1 MANMLDKAIAY
12 FWPDKAARRAA
23 ARKTLSVIDSGY
35 GNYGANLTKRSMRGW
50 RYHGGSPQEDIED
63 NLDVLRQRSRD
74 AYMGIPIA
82 AAMIKT
88 MRTNVVC
95 SGLVPTPQVDTDFL
109 GLDEKQADE
118 LQAQIV
124 REFNLWADSTD
135 CDADGID
142 NFWNLQRL
150 AYIGYLMNGDAFAV
164 LPYDEPQGRPYGL
177 QVRLIEADRI
187 CSPDGYDRLAPCE
200 VHGHQVHQ
208 IVQGVETDETGR
220 VVAYWIC
227 DHHPLAKLDH
237 NELRWQRVEA
247 RGELTRNRNILHIMK
262 RERAGQLRG
271 VPMLAPV
278 LESLKQLGRYTE
290 AELDAAMV
298 ASMVTVMIQKD
309 SPSNTAPFGQVP
321 PEAAKDPN
329 TPPDELGIELAP
341 AAIFDL
347 APGEKA
353 NMLDPKHPTTTYD
366 GFVTAEAKQIGAAAE
381 IPIEVLFKSFSNNY
395 SASRGALNEFWRV
408 CDMERS
414 GFADSFCQPVYERW
428 FAEAVAR
435 GRINA
440 PGFFNDPAVARGYL
454 GCRWN
459 GPARTNL
466 DAKAEIE
473 AAELR
478 IRNGISTAEQETAQ
492 MTGGSY
498 AANIRQRKR
507 EIKQMEEATGIAYA
521 DLQKNYSGG
530 GNGSGGNGDAGNRKD
545 GE

>member
-1 MANMLDKAIAY
+1 MANMMDKAIAY
-12 FWPDKAARRAA
+12 RCPDRAARRAV

-50 RYHGGSPQEDIED
+50 RYYGGSPQEDIED

-95 SGLVPTPQVDTDFL
+95 SGLVPTPQVDADFL

-135 CDADGID
+135 CDADGVD
-142 NFWNLQRL
+142 NFWKLQML
-150 AYIGYLMNGDAFAV
+150 AYISELMNGDAFAV
-164 LPYDEPQGRPYGL
+164 LPYDEQPWKPYGL

-187 CSPDGYDRLAPCE
+187 CSPDKYDRLAPCE
-200 VHGHQVHQ
+200 VNGHSVYR
-208 IVQGVETDETGR
+208 IVQGVETDKMGR

-227 DHHPLAKLDH
+227 DRHPLAKLDH
-237 NELRWQRVEA
+237 NELKWQRIEV
-247 RGELTRNRNILHIMK
+247 RGELTGNRNILHIMK

-309 SPSNTAPFGQVP
+309 SPSTTAPFGQVP
-321 PEAAKDPN
+321 LEAAKDSS

-381 IPIEVLFKSFSNNY
+381 IPVEVLFKSFSSNY

-414 GFADSFCQPVYERW
+414 GFANSFCQPVYERW

-440 PGFFNDPAVARGYL
+440 PGFFNDPAVARAYL

-466 DAKAEIE
+466 DAKSEIE
-473 AAELR
+473 AATLR
-478 IRNGISTAEQETAQ
+478 IQSGISTAEQETAQ

-521 DLQKNYSGG
+521 DLQKANSGG
-530 GNGSGGNGDAGNRKD
+530 GNGGAGNQKG

>member
-1 MANMLDKAIAY
+1 MANMMDKAIAY
-12 FWPDKAARRAA
+12 LWPDRAARRAV

-50 RYHGGSPQEDIED
+50 RYYGGSPQEDIED

-95 SGLVPTPQVDTDFL
+95 SGLVPTPQVDADFI

-135 CDADGID
+135 CDADGVD
-142 NFWNLQRL
+142 NFWKLQML
-150 AYIGYLMNGDAFAV
+150 AYISELMNGDAFAV
-164 LPYDEPQGRPYGL
+164 LPYDEQPWKPYGL

-187 CSPDGYDRLAPCE
+187 CSPDKYDRLAPCE
-200 VHGHQVHQ
+200 VNGHSVYR
-208 IVQGVETDETGR
+208 IVQGVETDKMGR

-227 DHHPLAKLDH
+227 DRHPLAKLDH
-237 NELRWQRVEA
+237 NELKWQRIEV
-247 RGELTRNRNILHIMK
+247 RGELTGNRNILHIMK

-309 SPSNTAPFGQVP
+309 SPSTTAPFGQVP
-321 PEAAKDPN
+321 LEAAKDSS

-381 IPIEVLFKSFSNNY
+381 IPVEVLFKSFSSNY

-414 GFADSFCQPVYERW
+414 GFANSFCQPVYERW

-440 PGFFNDPAVARGYL
+440 PGFFNDPAVARAYL

-466 DAKAEIE
+466 DAKSEIE
-473 AAELR
+473 AATLR
-478 IRNGISTAEQETAQ
+478 IQSGISTAEQETAQ

-521 DLQKNYSGG
+521 DLQKANSGG
-530 GNGSGGNGDAGNRKD
+530 GNGGAGNQKG

>member
-1 MANMLDKAIAY
+1 MANMMDKAIAY
-12 FWPDKAARRAA
+12 LWPDRAARRAV

-50 RYHGGSPQEDIED
+50 RYYGGSPQEDIED

-95 SGLVPTPQVDTDFL
+95 SGLVPTPQVDADFL

-135 CDADGID
+135 CDADGVD
-142 NFWNLQRL
+142 NFWKLQML
-150 AYIGYLMNGDAFAV
+150 AYISELMNGDAFAV
-164 LPYDEPQGRPYGL
+164 LPYDEQPWKPYGL

-187 CSPDGYDRLAPCE
+187 CSPDKYDRLAPCE
-200 VHGHQVHQ
+200 VNGRSVYR
-208 IVQGVETDETGR
+208 IVQGVETDKMGR

-227 DHHPLAKLDH
+227 DRHPLAKLDH
-237 NELRWQRVEA
+237 NELKWQRVEV
-247 RGELTRNRNILHIMK
+247 RGELTGNRNILHIMK

-298 ASMVTVMIQKD
+298 ASMVTVMIQKE
-309 SPSNTAPFGQVP
+309 SPSTTAPFGQVP
-321 PEAAKDPN
+321 LEAAKDSS

-381 IPIEVLFKSFSNNY
+381 IPVEVLFKSFSSNY

-414 GFADSFCQPVYERW
+414 GFANSFCQPVYERW

-440 PGFFNDPAVARGYL
+440 PGFFNDPAVARAYL

-466 DAKAEIE
+466 DAKSEIE
-473 AAELR
+473 AATLR
-478 IRNGISTAEQETAQ
+478 IQSGISTAEQETAQ

-521 DLQKNYSGG
+521 DLQKANSGG
-530 GNGSGGNGDAGNRKD
+530 GNGGAGNQKS

>member
-1 MANMLDKAIAY
+1 M
-12 FWPDKAARRAA
+12 
-23 ARKTLSVIDSGY
+23 
-35 GNYGANLTKRSMRGW
+35 
-50 RYHGGSPQEDIED
+50 
-63 NLDVLRQRSRD
+63 
-74 AYMGIPIA
+74 
-82 AAMIKT
+82 
-88 MRTNVVC
+88 
-95 SGLVPTPQVDTDFL
+95 
-109 GLDEKQADE
+109 
-118 LQAQIV
+118 
-124 REFNLWADSTD
+124 
-135 CDADGID
+135 
-142 NFWNLQRL
+142 
-150 AYIGYLMNGDAFAV
+150 
-164 LPYDEPQGRPYGL
+164 
-177 QVRLIEADRI
+177 
-187 CSPDGYDRLAPCE
+187 
-200 VHGHQVHQ
+200 
-208 IVQGVETDETGR
+208 
-220 VVAYWIC
+220 
-227 DHHPLAKLDH
+227 
-237 NELRWQRVEA
+237 
-247 RGELTRNRNILHIMK
+247 
-262 RERAGQLRG
+262 
-271 VPMLAPV
+271 
-278 LESLKQLGRYTE
+278 
-290 AELDAAMV
+290 
-298 ASMVTVMIQKD
+298 
-309 SPSNTAPFGQVP
+309 P

>member
-1 MANMLDKAIAY
+1 MANMMDKAIAY
-12 FWPDKAARRAA
+12 LWPDRAARRAV

-50 RYHGGSPQEDIED
+50 RYYGGSPQEDIED

-95 SGLVPTPQVDTDFL
+95 SGLVPTPQVDADFL

-135 CDADGID
+135 CDADGVD
-142 NFWNLQRL
+142 NFWKLQML
-150 AYIGYLMNGDAFAV
+150 AYISELMNGDAFAV
-164 LPYDEPQGRPYGL
+164 LPYDEQTWKPYGL

-187 CSPDGYDRLAPCE
+187 CSPDKYDRLSPCE
-200 VHGHQVHQ
+200 VNGHSVYR
-208 IVQGVETDETGR
+208 IVQGVETDKMGR

-227 DHHPLAKLDH
+227 DRHPLAKLDH
-237 NELRWQRVEA
+237 NELKWQRIEV
-247 RGELTRNRNILHIMK
+247 RGELTGNRNILHIMK

-298 ASMVTVMIQKD
+298 ASMVTVMIQKE
-309 SPSNTAPFGQVP
+309 SPSTTAPFGQVP
-321 PEAAKDPN
+321 LEAAKDSS

-381 IPIEVLFKSFSNNY
+381 IPVEVLFKSFSSNY

-414 GFADSFCQPVYERW
+414 GFANSFCQPVYERW

-440 PGFFNDPAVARGYL
+440 PGFFNDPAVARAYL

-466 DAKAEIE
+466 DAKSEIE
-473 AAELR
+473 AATLR
-478 IRNGISTAEQETAQ
+478 IQSGISTAEQETAQ

-521 DLQKNYSGG
+521 DLQKANSGG
-530 GNGSGGNGDAGNRKD
+530 GNGGAGNQKG

>member
-1 MANMLDKAIAY
+1 MANMLDRAYAY
-12 FWPDKAARRAA
+12 FWPDKAAKRAV
-23 ARKTLSVIDSGY
+23 ARKTLSAINSGY

-50 RYHGGSPQEDIED
+50 HYHGGSPEEDIED

-95 SGLVPTPQVDTDFL
+95 SGLVPTPQVDADFL

-142 NFWNLQRL
+142 NFWKLQML

-164 LPYDEPQGRPYGL
+164 LPYEEQPWKPYGL
-177 QVRLIEADRI
+177 EIRLIEADRI
-187 CSPDGYDRLAPCE
+187 CSPDRYDRLAPCE
-200 VHGHQVHQ
+200 VYGHQVHR
-208 IVQGVETDETGR
+208 IVQGVETDKTGR

-227 DHHPLAKLDH
+227 NRHPLAKLD
-237 NELRWQRVEA
+237 ERDLTWQRVEA
-247 RGELTRNRNILHIMK
+247 QGEQTGRRNVLHIMK

-298 ASMVTVMIQKD
+298 AAMVTVMIQKD
-309 SPSNTAPFGQVP
+309 SPSDTAPFGQVP
-321 PEAAKDPN
+321 PEAANDPN
-329 TPPDELGIELAP
+329 ASPDELGIELAP

-366 GFVTAEAKQIGAAAE
+366 GFVTASAKQMGAGVE
-381 IPIEVLFKSFSNNY
+381 IPIEVLFKSFSSNY

-414 GFADSFCQPVYERW
+414 GFADSFCQPVYEYW

-440 PGFFNDPAVARGYL
+440 PGFFSDPAVARAYL

-466 DAKAEIE
+466 DAEAEIK
-473 AAELR
+473 AAALR
-478 IRNGISTAEQETAQ
+478 IQQGVSTAEQETAQ

-498 AANIRQRKR
+498 AANMRQRKR

-521 DLQKNYSGG
+521 DMQKASSGG
-530 GNGSGGNGDAGNRKD
+530 GSSGRDDDAGKQKT

>member
-1 MANMLDKAIAY
+1 MANMMDKAIAY
-12 FWPDKAARRAA
+12 LWPDRAARRAV

-50 RYHGGSPQEDIED
+50 RYYGGSPQEDIED

-95 SGLVPTPQVDTDFL
+95 SGLVPTPQVDADFL

-135 CDADGID
+135 CDADGVD
-142 NFWNLQRL
+142 NFWKLQML
-150 AYIGYLMNGDAFAV
+150 AYISELMNGDAFAV
-164 LPYDEPQGRPYGL
+164 LPYDEQPWKPYGL

-187 CSPDGYDRLAPCE
+187 CSPDKYDRLAPCE
-200 VHGHQVHQ
+200 VNGHSVYR
-208 IVQGVETDETGR
+208 IVQGVETDKMGR

-227 DHHPLAKLDH
+227 DRHPLAKLDH
-237 NELRWQRVEA
+237 NELKWQRIEV
-247 RGELTRNRNILHIMK
+247 RGELTGNRNVLHIMK

-309 SPSNTAPFGQVP
+309 SPSTTAPFGQVP
-321 PEAAKDPN
+321 LEAAKDSS

-381 IPIEVLFKSFSNNY
+381 IPVEVLFKSFSSNY

-414 GFADSFCQPVYERW
+414 GFANSFCQPVYERW

-440 PGFFNDPAVARGYL
+440 PGFFNDPAVAR
-454 GCRWN
+454 
-459 GPARTNL
+459 A
-466 DAKAEIE
+466 
-473 AAELR
+473 
-478 IRNGISTAEQETAQ
+478 
-492 MTGGSY
+492 
-498 AANIRQRKR
+498 
-507 EIKQMEEATGIAYA
+507 
-521 DLQKNYSGG
+521 
-530 GNGSGGNGDAGNRKD
+530 
-545 GE
+545 

>member
-1 MANMLDKAIAY
+1 MANMMDKAIAY
-12 FWPDKAARRAA
+12 LWPDRAARRAV

-50 RYHGGSPQEDIED
+50 RYYGGSPQEDIED

-95 SGLVPTPQVDTDFL
+95 SGLVPTPQVDADFL

-135 CDADGID
+135 CDADGVD
-142 NFWNLQRL
+142 NFWKLQML
-150 AYIGYLMNGDAFAV
+150 AYISELMNGDAFAV
-164 LPYDEPQGRPYGL
+164 LPYDEQPWKPYGL

-187 CSPDGYDRLAPCE
+187 CSLDKYDRLAPCE
-200 VHGHQVHQ
+200 VNGHSVYR
-208 IVQGVETDETGR
+208 IVQGVETDKMGR

-227 DHHPLAKLDH
+227 DRHPLAKLDH
-237 NELRWQRVEA
+237 NELKWQRIEV
-247 RGELTRNRNILHIMK
+247 RGELTGNRNVLHIMK

-309 SPSNTAPFGQVP
+309 SPSTTAPFGQVP
-321 PEAAKDPN
+321 LEAAKDSS

-381 IPIEVLFKSFSNNY
+381 IPVEVLFKSFSSNY

-414 GFADSFCQPVYERW
+414 GFANSFCQPVYERW

-440 PGFFNDPAVARGYL
+440 PGFFNDPAVARAYL

-466 DAKAEIE
+466 DAKSEIE
-473 AAELR
+473 AATLR
-478 IRNGISTAEQETAQ
+478 IQSGISTAEQETAQ

-521 DLQKNYSGG
+521 DLQKANSGG
-530 GNGSGGNGDAGNRKD
+530 GNGGAGNQKG

>member
-1 MANMLDKAIAY
+1 MANMMDKAIAY
-12 FWPDKAARRAA
+12 LWPDRAARRAV

-50 RYHGGSPQEDIED
+50 RYYGGSPQEDIED

-95 SGLVPTPQVDTDFL
+95 SGLVPTPQVDADFL

-135 CDADGID
+135 CDADGVD
-142 NFWNLQRL
+142 NFWKLQML
-150 AYIGYLMNGDAFAV
+150 AYISELMNGDAFAV
-164 LPYDEPQGRPYGL
+164 LPYDEQPWRPYGL

-187 CSPDGYDRLAPCE
+187 CSPDKYDRLAPCE
-200 VHGHQVHQ
+200 VNGHSVYR
-208 IVQGVETDETGR
+208 IVQGVETDKMGR

-227 DHHPLAKLDH
+227 DRHPLAKLDH
-237 NELRWQRVEA
+237 NELKWQRIEV
-247 RGELTRNRNILHIMK
+247 RGELTGNRNILHIMK

-309 SPSNTAPFGQVP
+309 SPSTTAPFGQVP
-321 PEAAKDPN
+321 LEAAKDSS

-381 IPIEVLFKSFSNNY
+381 IPVEVLFKSFSSNY

-414 GFADSFCQPVYERW
+414 GFANSFCQPVYERW

-440 PGFFNDPAVARGYL
+440 PGFFNDPAVARAYL

-466 DAKAEIE
+466 DAKSEIE
-473 AAELR
+473 AATLR
-478 IRNGISTAEQETAQ
+478 IQSGISTAEQETAQ

-521 DLQKNYSGG
+521 DLQKANSGG
-530 GNGSGGNGDAGNRKD
+530 GNGGAGNQKG

>member
-1 MANMLDKAIAY
+1 MANMMDKAIAY
-12 FWPDKAARRAA
+12 LWPDRAARRAV

-50 RYHGGSPQEDIED
+50 RYYGGSPQEDIED

-95 SGLVPTPQVDTDFL
+95 SGLVPTPQVDADFL

-135 CDADGID
+135 CDADGVD
-142 NFWNLQRL
+142 NFWELQML
-150 AYIGYLMNGDAFAV
+150 AYISELMNGDAFAV
-164 LPYDEPQGRPYGL
+164 LPYDEQPWKPYGL

-187 CSPDGYDRLAPCE
+187 CSPDKYDRLAPCE
-200 VHGHQVHQ
+200 VNGHSVYR
-208 IVQGVETDETGR
+208 IVQGVETDKMGR

-227 DHHPLAKLDH
+227 DRHPLAKLDH
-237 NELRWQRVEA
+237 NELKWQRIEV
-247 RGELTRNRNILHIMK
+247 RGELTGNRNVLHIMK

-309 SPSNTAPFGQVP
+309 SPSTTAPFGQVP
-321 PEAAKDPN
+321 LEAAKDSS

-381 IPIEVLFKSFSNNY
+381 IPVEVLFKSFSSNY

-414 GFADSFCQPVYERW
+414 GFANSFCQPVYERW

-440 PGFFNDPAVARGYL
+440 PGFFNDPAVARAYL

-466 DAKAEIE
+466 DAKSEIE
-473 AAELR
+473 AATLR
-478 IRNGISTAEQETAQ
+478 IQSGISTAEQETAQ

-521 DLQKNYSGG
+521 DLQKANSGG
-530 GNGSGGNGDAGNRKD
+530 GNGGAGNQKG

>member
-1 MANMLDKAIAY
+1 MANMMDKAIAY
-12 FWPDKAARRAA
+12 LWPDRAARRAV

-50 RYHGGSPQEDIED
+50 RYYGGSPQEDIED

-95 SGLVPTPQVDTDFL
+95 SGLVPTPQVDADFL

-135 CDADGID
+135 CDADGVD
-142 NFWNLQRL
+142 NFWELQML
-150 AYIGYLMNGDAFAV
+150 AYISELMNGDAFAV
-164 LPYDEPQGRPYGL
+164 LPYDEQPWKPYGL

-187 CSPDGYDRLAPCE
+187 CSPDKYDRLAPCE
-200 VHGHQVHQ
+200 VNGHSVYR
-208 IVQGVETDETGR
+208 IVQGVETDKMGR

-227 DHHPLAKLDH
+227 DRHPLAKLDH
-237 NELRWQRVEA
+237 NELKWQRIEV
-247 RGELTRNRNILHIMK
+247 RGELTGNRNILHIMK

-309 SPSNTAPFGQVP
+309 SPSTTAPFGQVP
-321 PEAAKDPN
+321 LEAAKDSS

-381 IPIEVLFKSFSNNY
+381 IPVEVLFKSFSSNY

-414 GFADSFCQPVYERW
+414 GFANSFCQPVYERW

-440 PGFFNDPAVARGYL
+440 PGFFNDPAVARAYL

-466 DAKAEIE
+466 DAKSEIE
-473 AAELR
+473 AATLR
-478 IRNGISTAEQETAQ
+478 IQSGISTAEQETAQ

-521 DLQKNYSGG
+521 DLQKANSGG
-530 GNGSGGNGDAGNRKD
+530 GNGGAGNQKG

>member
-1 MANMLDKAIAY
+1 MANMVDKAVAY
-12 FWPDKAARRAA
+12 FWPDKAAKRAA
-23 ARKTLSVIDSGY
+23 ARKALSVIDSGY
-35 GNYGANLTKRSMRGW
+35 GNYGANLTKRSMRSW
-50 RYHGGSPQEDIED
+50 NYHGGSAREDIED

-82 AAMIKT
+82 AGMIKT

-95 SGLVPTPQVDTDFL
+95 SGLVPTPQIDTDFL
-109 GLDEKQADE
+109 GLDEKRADE

-124 REFNLWADSTD
+124 REFRLWADSPA

-164 LPYDEPQGRPYGL
+164 LPYEEQPWKPYGL
-177 QVRLIEADRI
+177 EVQLIEADRV
-187 CSPDGYDRLAPCE
+187 CSPDGYDRLAPCT
-200 VHGHQVHQ
+200 VNGHKVWQ
-208 IVQGVETDETGR
+208 IVQGVETDKTGR

-227 DHHPLAKLDH
+227 NHHPLARLDSTPM
-237 NELRWQRVEA
+237 EWQRVEA
-247 RGELTRNRNILHIMK
+247 RGKETSRRNILHIMK

-271 VPMLAPV
+271 VPLLAPV

-290 AELDAAMV
+290 AEIDAAMV
-298 ASMVTVMIQKD
+298 AAMVTVMIEKE
-309 SPSNTAPFGQVP
+309 SPSDTAPFGQVP
-321 PEAAKDPN
+321 PSAASDPN
-329 TPPDELGIELAP
+329 APPDALGIELAP

-353 NMLDPKHPTTTYD
+353 NMLDPKHPTTTFD
-366 GFVTAEAKQIGAAAE
+366 GFVTAEAKQMGAGTE
-381 IPIEVLFKSFSNNY
+381 IPIEVLFKNFSNNY
-395 SASRGALNEFWRV
+395 SASRGALNEFWRT

-414 GFADSFCQPVYERW
+414 GFADSFCQPIYETF

-440 PGFFNDPAVARGYL
+440 PGFFSDPAIAKAYL

-466 DAKAEIE
+466 DAKKEIE
-473 AAELR
+473 AAILR
-478 IRNGISTAEQETAQ
+478 IESGISTAEQETAQ

-498 AANIRQRKR
+498 AANMRQRKR
-507 EIKQMEEATGIAYA
+507 EIEKMREAGA
-521 DLQKNYSGG
+521 
-530 GNGSGGNGDAGNRKD
+530 D
-545 GE
+545 GERHQFPNEGEGEEDE

>member
-1 MANMLDKAIAY
+1 MANMMDKAIAY
-12 FWPDKAARRAA
+12 LWPDRAARRAV

-50 RYHGGSPQEDIED
+50 RYYGGSPQEDIED

-95 SGLVPTPQVDTDFL
+95 SGLVPTPQVDADFL

-135 CDADGID
+135 CDADGVD
-142 NFWNLQRL
+142 NFWKLQML
-150 AYIGYLMNGDAFAV
+150 AYISELMNGDAFAV
-164 LPYDEPQGRPYGL
+164 LPYDEQPWKPYGL

-187 CSPDGYDRLAPCE
+187 CSPDKYDRLAPCE
-200 VHGHQVHQ
+200 VNGHSVYR
-208 IVQGVETDETGR
+208 IVQGVETDKMGR

-227 DHHPLAKLDH
+227 DRHPLAKLDH
-237 NELRWQRVEA
+237 NELKWQRIEV
-247 RGELTRNRNILHIMK
+247 RGELTGNRNVLHIMK

-309 SPSNTAPFGQVP
+309 SPSTTAPFGQVP
-321 PEAAKDPN
+321 LEAAKDSS

-381 IPIEVLFKSFSNNY
+381 IPVEVLFKSFSSNY

-414 GFADSFCQPVYERW
+414 GFANSFCQPVYERW

-440 PGFFNDPAVARGYL
+440 PGFFNDPAVARAYL

-466 DAKAEIE
+466 DAKSEIE
-473 AAELR
+473 AATLR
-478 IRNGISTAEQETAQ
+478 IQSGISTAEQETAQ

-521 DLQKNYSGG
+521 DLQKANSGG
-530 GNGSGGNGDAGNRKD
+530 GNGGDGNQKGG
-545 GE
+545 E

>member
-1 MANMLDKAIAY
+1 MANMMDKAIAY
-12 FWPDKAARRAA
+12 LWPDRAARRAV

-50 RYHGGSPQEDIED
+50 RYYGGSPQEDIED

-95 SGLVPTPQVDTDFL
+95 SGLVPTPQVDADFL

-135 CDADGID
+135 CDADGVD
-142 NFWNLQRL
+142 NFWKLQML
-150 AYIGYLMNGDAFAV
+150 AYISELMNGDAFAV
-164 LPYDEPQGRPYGL
+164 LPYDEQPWKPYGL

-187 CSPDGYDRLAPCE
+187 CSPDKYDRLAPCE
-200 VHGHQVHQ
+200 VNGHSVYR
-208 IVQGVETDETGR
+208 IVQGVETDKMGR

-227 DHHPLAKLDH
+227 DRHPLAKLDH
-237 NELRWQRVEA
+237 NELKWQRIEV
-247 RGELTRNRNILHIMK
+247 RGELTGNRNILHIMK

-309 SPSNTAPFGQVP
+309 SPSTTAPFGQVP
-321 PEAAKDPN
+321 LEAAKDSS

-381 IPIEVLFKSFSNNY
+381 IPVEVLFKSFSSNY

-414 GFADSFCQPVYERW
+414 GFANSFCQPVYERW

-440 PGFFNDPAVARGYL
+440 PGFFNDPAVARAYL

-466 DAKAEIE
+466 DAKSEIE
-473 AAELR
+473 AATLR
-478 IRNGISTAEQETAQ
+478 IQSGISTAEQETAQ

-521 DLQKNYSGG
+521 DLQKANSGG
-530 GNGSGGNGDAGNRKD
+530 GNGGAGNQKG